1 MAAYRLSRHDQAG
14 SEELDPSAVATAC
27 PFLGTADG
35 ERHGTREPR
44 PEQAFRIR
52 PRALAQPALGQGR
65 AQNVQIR
72 TTPVLSSRE
81 RTTAQIGG

>member
-35 ERHGTREPR
+35 ERHGTRQPR
-44 PEQAFRIR
+44 PEQANIAFRIR
-52 PRALAQPALGQGR
+52 PEHS
-65 AQNVQIR
+65 
-72 TTPVLSSRE
+72 LSQR
-81 RTTAQIGG
+81 